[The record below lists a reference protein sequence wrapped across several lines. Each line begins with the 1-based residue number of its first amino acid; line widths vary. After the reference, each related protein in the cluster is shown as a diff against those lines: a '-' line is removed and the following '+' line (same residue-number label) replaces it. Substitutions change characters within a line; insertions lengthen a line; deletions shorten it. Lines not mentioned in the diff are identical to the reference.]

1 MYTEHNL
8 EGMITFYIIPEN
20 IKNNHPIFINPFFEN
35 GYRSY
40 KQNFISDKF
49 FCLFY
54 SFMDLI
60 LINYDCNG
68 NLISKGNLK
77 YGTLKRKEEIEHLLK
92 YFNIGKIIFN
102 QFNWNNKTF
111 SYKSTRIGHLNFSKS
126 VRNLELLNKIP
137 NSFRLSLIHRLD
149 KESYI

>member
-1 MYTEHNL
+1 M
-8 EGMITFYIIPEN
+8 F
-20 IKNNHPIFINPFFEN
+20 
-35 GYRSY
+35 
-40 KQNFISDKF
+40 
-49 FCLFY
+49 LFGA
-54 SFMDLI
+54 I
-60 LINYDCNG
+60 INYDCNG

-77 YGTLKRKEEIEHLLK
+77 YGNIKRKEEIEHLLK